1 MKKSR
6 KNISKKL
13 TKKMRGG
20 SGLVE
25 LQTNEFL
32 LKPDLY
38 VPDLKS
44 KQKT

>member
-6 KNISKKL
+6 KNFKKL

-25 LQTNEFL
+25 LKTNEFL

-38 VPDLKS
+38 V
-44 KQKT
+44 